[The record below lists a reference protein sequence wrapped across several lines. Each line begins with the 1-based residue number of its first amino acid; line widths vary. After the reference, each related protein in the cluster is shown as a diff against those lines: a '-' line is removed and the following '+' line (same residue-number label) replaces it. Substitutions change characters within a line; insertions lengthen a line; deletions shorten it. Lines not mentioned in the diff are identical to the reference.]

1 MYAVYVLIDPRDAV
15 VRYVGI
21 TDQTINRRLDQ
32 HLKRTDG
39 NNEKSEWIDELM
51 AVGMKP
57 KIKAIEE
64 GLTLQ
69 EANER
74 ESYWIQ
80 HYLAGNS
87 PITNRAKTPSPPY
100 RPDSAYLLRSN
111 HRARNTTPS
120 VTSTRHALPYHMT
133 EHDEVQDE
141 WITMSEAA
149 KRLEI
154 SLSKI
159 SRLASLNRIET
170 QHNPYDERTK
180 LVNYAELRRM
190 FPPKQ
195 ERR

>member
-1 MYAVYVLIDPRDAV
+1 
-15 VRYVGI
+15 
-21 TDQTINRRLDQ
+21 
-32 HLKRTDG
+32 
-39 NNEKSEWIDELM
+39 M

-74 ESYWIQ
+74 ETYWIQ
-80 HYLAGNS
+80 HYLTGNT

-100 RPDSAYLLRSN
+100 RPDSAYLLRGS
-111 HRARNTTPS
+111 HRARNTIPS
-120 VTSTRHALPYHMT
+120 VTSTRNTVPYNLT

-149 KRLEI
+149 RRLGI

-159 SRLASLNRIET
+159 SRLAALNRIET
-170 QHNPYDERTK
+170 RHNPYDERTR

-190 FPPKQ
+190 FPP
-195 ERR
+195 RRGRS